1 MMMPPPE
8 TKEKLWDVVCGHCG
22 FVAGKVA
29 YRERIHHMEVD
40 HPSHKWSVCY
50 NGFGFF
56 ACPTEDCH
64 CLVVTAAERCPYCQ
78 TLVPEKKPPLRP
90 PGPVRVID

>member
-1 MMMPPPE
+1 MTPTE

-40 HPSHKWSVCY
+40 HPSHQWSVFY
-50 NGFGFF
+50 NGFGFYL
-56 ACPTEDCH
+56 CQEDGCKK
-64 CLVVTAAERCPYCQ
+64 LVARNGPCPYCHA
-78 TLVPEKKPPLRP
+78 PPSQDRSLFP
-90 PGPVRVID
+90 AGGEGLPVRVVD